1 MSVSGFD
8 DVVGTDFDNS
18 GLVNV
23 TGDYCWINAGV
34 RAILM
39 TSIRNFLEPPQST
52 QVAVALHDILTR
64 SQTDCTN
71 LFQSL
76 NLNSLPDL
84 LPGVGDD
91 STRLIESSV
100 GALIGEGVID
110 KALITFQLEMRAL
123 HLSLSTD
130 VDHKVEMRVL
140 KCLRREVTLQACID
154 SVFRPGK
161 LILIQFFQ

>member
-1 MSVSGFD
+1 
-8 DVVGTDFDNS
+8 
-18 GLVNV
+18 
-23 TGDYCWINAGV
+23 
-34 RAILM
+34 M
-39 TSIRNFLEPPQST
+39 TSIRNFLPPQST

-76 NLNSLPDL
+76 NLNSLPYL
-84 LPGVGDD
+84 LPGVSDD
-91 STRLIESSV
+91 STRMIESSV

-130 VDHKVEMRVL
+130 FDHKVEMRVL

-154 SVFRPGK
+154 SVFRF
-161 LILIQFFQ
+161 LT